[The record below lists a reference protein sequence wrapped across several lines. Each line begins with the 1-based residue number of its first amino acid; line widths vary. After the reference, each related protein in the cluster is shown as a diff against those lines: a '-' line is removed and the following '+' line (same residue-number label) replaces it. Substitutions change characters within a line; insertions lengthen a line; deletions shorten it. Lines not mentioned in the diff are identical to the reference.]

1 MNRYALTLKPVL
13 AAIVLGACSTT
24 PDMPKNAWKI
34 TPVQTVRHGGA
45 TADGYFA
52 LGRVKEGQGASI
64 QAIEAYRKAISAD
77 PAHAAAWNA
86 LGALQMQ
93 LGRTDEG
100 LQALERAV
108 SLAPATSHLHNNLG
122 YALLLAGRDDD
133 AAKALRRAVELDG
146 GNRRAWSNLAT
157 AYRRLGAL
165 DQAEFAEAR
174 ASGRWPA
181 VPPTPAMTASTSR
194 QPSFQ
199 PAANGPAPVPQQS
212 TPAIAVSVA
221 PTPTATPAAPTTPTA
236 PAVTIGAVVSETSL
250 TATPIAAL
258 APAQSPTPA
267 PAPAESLPAPA
278 IEVQTAAPGFAAVS
292 QTSIGI
298 TAAPMVFASPRA
310 TLVKVAENVFELRG
324 APTGTGATAI
334 AEAAAIIAAAAP
346 PALAVV
352 RPSVAERTAPAAQ
365 PPTTDTTNIVARY
378 EISNGHG
385 GEGLARR
392 LAGLLGQQGFAR
404 PRLTNQ
410 RPYNQPESVIQYR
423 DGYRASAEAFASQL
437 PFRPVVMPTASGN
450 LRVDVRLVLGH
461 DLTTSDA
468 CSVLGLCARYAR
480 NPAPAPQAQSGG
492 FTRTGDAVRQE
503 RRGPADPI

>member
-24 PDMPKNAWKI
+24 PDMPKDAWKI
-34 TPVQTVRHGGA
+34 APVQTVRHGGA
-45 TADGYFA
+45 SAAGYFA
-52 LGRVKEGQGASI
+52 LGRVKEGQGANA

-108 SLAPATSHLHNNLG
+108 SLAPTTSHLHNNLG
-122 YALLLAGRDDD
+122 YALLLAARDDD

-181 VPPTPAMTASTSR
+181 GPATPMMTASTSQ
-194 QPSFQ
+194 QPS
-199 PAANGPAPVPQQS
+199 ANGPTPVSQQPAPVV
-212 TPAIAVSVA
+212 AANVA
-221 PTPTATPAAPTTPTA
+221 PTPAPTLAAPVA
-236 PAVTIGAVVSETSL
+236 PVAPKTLTSPPVTVSAVLTETSPA
-250 TATPIAAL
+250 ATPIAAL
-258 APAQSPTPA
+258 APAVSAAPAKAPAAPPPTP
-267 PAPAESLPAPA
+267 S
-278 IEVQTAAPGFAAVS
+278 IEAQTAALGFATVTPASVR
-292 QTSIGI
+292 
-298 TAAPMVFASPRA
+298 TAAAPLVTTKPSA
-310 TLVKVAENVFELRG
+310 TLVKVAENVFELRN
-324 APTGTGATAI
+324 APTATAATAI
-334 AEAAAIIAAAAP
+334 AEAAAIIAAVAP
-346 PALAVV
+346 PAPAVA
-352 RPSVAERTAPAAQ
+352 RPPVAAETTPVAQAPAADAA
-365 PPTTDTTNIVARY
+365 TRAARY

-410 RPYNQPESVIQYR
+410 APYNQAASVIQYR
-423 DGYRASAEAFASQL
+423 DGYRASAEAFASLL
-437 PFRPVVMPTASGN
+437 PFRPTVQATASGD
-450 LRVDVRLVLGH
+450 LRVDVRLVLGR

-468 CSVLGLCARYAR
+468 CAVLGLCARVAR
-480 NPAPAPQAQSGG
+480 TSAPRLVA
-492 FTRTGDAVRQE
+492 
-503 RRGPADPI
+503 ADSRPD

>member
-1 MNRYALTLKPVL
+1 MTKATTSLKPVL

-24 PDMPKNAWKI
+24 PDMPKDAWKI
-34 TPVQTVRHGGA
+34 APVQTVRHGGA
-45 TADGYFA
+45 TAAGYFA
-52 LGRVKEGQGASI
+52 LGRVKEGQGANA

-108 SLAPATSHLHNNLG
+108 SLAPTTSHLHNNLG
-122 YALLLAGRDDD
+122 YALLLTARDDD

-181 VPPTPAMTASTSR
+181 GPSTSTMTASTSR
-194 QPSFQ
+194 QPSSQ
-199 PAANGPAPVPQQS
+199 PSANGPTPVPQQ
-212 TPAIAVSVA
+212 PAPALAVSVA
-221 PTPTATPAAPTTPTA
+221 PTPAAAPATPTTPSA
-236 PAVTIGAVVSETSL
+236 PAVTVSTVVTETSPA
-250 TATPIAAL
+250 ATPIAAL
-258 APAQSPTPA
+258 APAVSAAPA
-267 PAPAESLPAPA
+267 NAPAERLPAA
-278 IEVQTAAPGFAAVS
+278 GIEAQTAALGFAAV
-292 QTSIGI
+292 TPASIR
-298 TAAPMVFASPRA
+298 TAAAPQVTTKPSA
-310 TLVKVAENVFELRG
+310 TLVKVAENVFELRN
-324 APTGTGATAI
+324 APTATGATAI
-334 AEAAAIIAAAAP
+334 AEAAAIIAAVAP
-346 PALAVV
+346 PAPAVA
-352 RPSVAERTAPAAQ
+352 RSPVAAGTTPVAHTPAA
-365 PPTTDTTNIVARY
+365 DATNRAARY
-378 EISNGHG
+378 EIANGHG

-410 RPYNQPESVIQYR
+410 APYNQAASVIQYR
-423 DGYRASAEAFASQL
+423 DGYRASAEAFASLL
-437 PFRPVVMPTASGN
+437 PFRPTVLAAASGD
-450 LRVDVRLVLGH
+450 LRVDVRLVLGR

-468 CSVLGLCARYAR
+468 CSVLGLCARVAQTRAPKLAAAR
-480 NPAPAPQAQSGG
+480 GG
-492 FTRTGDAVRQE
+492 
-503 RRGPADPI
+503 AD

>member
-1 MNRYALTLKPVL
+1 MTKAATSLKPVL

-64 QAIEAYRKAISAD
+64 QAIEAYRKAIAAD

-108 SLAPATSHLHNNLG
+108 SLGPNTSHLHNNLG
-122 YALLLAGRDDD
+122 YALLLAARDDD

-181 VPPTPAMTASTSR
+181 VPPTPTMTASTSH
-194 QPSFQ
+194 QPPSS
-199 PAANGPAPVPQQS
+199 PPSPSSANGPAPVPLHP
-212 TPAIAVSVA
+212 TPATAVSVA
-221 PTPTATPAAPTTPTA
+221 PTPTATPAA

-250 TATPIAAL
+250 TATPITAL
-258 APAQSPTPA
+258 APAVSAAPA
-267 PAPAESLPAPA
+267 KAPAEHPPSAS
-278 IEVQTAAPGFAAVS
+278 IEVQTTALGFAPV
-292 QTSIGI
+292 TSASIRPA
-298 TAAPMVFASPRA
+298 TAPRVTTTPSA
-310 TLVKVAENVFELRG
+310 TLVKVAENVFELRN
-324 APTGTGATAI
+324 APTATTTTAI
-334 AEAAAIIAAAAP
+334 AEAAAIIAATAP
-346 PALAVV
+346 PAPASIES
-352 RPSVAERTAPAAQ
+352 SVAASTTPAAQ
-365 PPTTDTTNIVARY
+365 ALATSAASRAARY

-410 RPYNQPESVIQYR
+410 LPYNQAASVVQYR

-437 PFRPVVMPTASGN
+437 PFRPTVLAAASGD
-450 LRVDVRLVLGH
+450 LRVDVRLVLGR

-468 CSVLGLCARYAR
+468 CAVLGLCARVAR
-480 NPAPAPQAQSGG
+480 TPPPKVVAARSVAAAP
-492 FTRTGDAVRQE
+492 D
-503 RRGPADPI
+503 

>member
-24 PDMPKNAWKI
+24 PDMPKDAWKI
-34 TPVQTVRHGGA
+34 APVQTVRHGGA
-45 TADGYFA
+45 SAAGYFA
-52 LGRVKEGQGASI
+52 LGRVKEGQGAST

-108 SLAPATSHLHNNLG
+108 SLAPTTSHLHNNLG
-122 YALLLAGRDDD
+122 YALLLAARDDD

-181 VPPTPAMTASTSR
+181 GPATPTMTASTSQ
-194 QPSFQ
+194 QPSSQ
-199 PAANGPAPVPQQS
+199 PSANSPTPVPQQ
-212 TPAIAVSVA
+212 PAPVVAANVA
-221 PTPTATPAAPTTPTA
+221 PTPAPTLAAPVA
-236 PAVTIGAVVSETSL
+236 PVAPKTLTSPPVTVSAVLTETSPA
-250 TATPIAAL
+250 ATPIAAL
-258 APAQSPTPA
+258 APAVSAAPA
-267 PAPAESLPAPA
+267 TAPAEPVQTPSLEA
-278 IEVQTAAPGFAAVS
+278 QTAALGFATVTPASVR
-292 QTSIGI
+292 
-298 TAAPMVFASPRA
+298 TAAAPLVTTKPSA
-310 TLVKVAENVFELRG
+310 TLVKVAENVFELRN
-324 APTGTGATAI
+324 APTTTAATAI
-334 AEAAAIIAAAAP
+334 AEAAAIIAAVAP
-346 PALAVV
+346 PAPAVA
-352 RPSVAERTAPAAQ
+352 RPPVAAGTTPVAQAPAA
-365 PPTTDTTNIVARY
+365 DAANRAARY
-378 EISNGHG
+378 EIANGHG

-410 RPYNQPESVIQYR
+410 APYNQASSVIQYR

-437 PFRPVVMPTASGN
+437 PFRPTVQAAANGD
-450 LRVDVRLVLGH
+450 LRVDVRLVLGR

-468 CSVLGLCARYAR
+468 CAVLGLCARVAQTRAPKLAAAR
-480 NPAPAPQAQSGG
+480 GG
-492 FTRTGDAVRQE
+492 TD
-503 RRGPADPI
+503 